1 MMPMIRAQDR
11 AMLAQLFAVELAVP
25 VSLIIFTQRPSPI
38 IIPGRDVCELCEQ
51 TEQLVKEV
59 GELSEKLSTE
69 VYDFTENEENAKVYG
84 VDKIPAV
91 VLIGAKD
98 YGIRFYG
105 IPLGYE
111 FVTLVEAILDVSRG
125 STDLGAQI
133 KEQLQT
139 LDSDVHIQVFTTPT
153 CPYCSQAVRTAHQMA
168 VESDHVR
175 ADAIEITEFPR
186 LIDRYRVRGVPK
198 VIINETRAFEG
209 ALPTEAFLA
218 HVLDASGSGAH

>member
-1 MMPMIRAQDR
+1 MPMIRAQDR

-25 VSLIIFTQRPSPI
+25 VSLIIFTRRPSPI

-59 GELSEKLSTE
+59 AELSDKLNTE
-69 VYDFTENEENAKVYG
+69 VYDFTENEENAEAYG

-111 FVTLVEAILDVSRG
+111 FVSLVDAIIDVSRG

-139 LDSDVHIQVFTTPT
+139 LNNDVHIQVFTTPA

-168 VESDHVR
+168 VESDRVR
-175 ADAIEITEFPR
+175 ADAIEITEFPH
-186 LIDRYRVRGVPK
+186 LIDRYRVRSVPK
-198 VIINETRAFEG
+198 VILNEMRTFVG
-209 ALPTEAFLA
+209 ALPPEAFLA
-218 HVLDASGSGAH
+218 HVLDVSGASAH